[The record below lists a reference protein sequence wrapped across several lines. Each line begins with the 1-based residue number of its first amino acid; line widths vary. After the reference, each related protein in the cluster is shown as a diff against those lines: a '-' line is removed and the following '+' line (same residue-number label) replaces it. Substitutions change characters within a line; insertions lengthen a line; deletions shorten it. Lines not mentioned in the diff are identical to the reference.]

1 MDIEF
6 KTQEELYKRVLPA
19 LKSKKAELRRK
30 GYNNIKEEDIW
41 MFLAQEIFSKTTAL
55 TLSDIVSYIM
65 HIDIERLEEYINT
78 NFRRTGIYEN
88 KM

>member
-30 GYNNIKEEDIW
+30 GHTNIKEEDIW
-41 MFLAQEIFSKTTAL
+41 RFLAQEVFSKTNDL

-65 HIDIERLEEYINT
+65 HVDIERLEEYIRN